1 MRVSIIAALLVFA
14 AVPSMA
20 QQAEQRSIPSICVGC
35 NDRPSK
41 AVLQK
46 RGREAERTSR
56 ARRHRAAERRIVV
69 PRLAAPRRG
78 ATQNELG
85 SINRSLQQQQES
97 TRASQQLQFEMNQM
111 RQNSFPEPIRIRPDQ
126 PGCPAGSIGC

>member
-20 QQAEQRSIPSICVGC
+20 QQTQQRPSICVGC
-35 NDRPSK
+35 NERPSN
-41 AVLQK
+41 AVRQK
-46 RGREAERTSR
+46 RGREAERT
-56 ARRHRAAERRIVV
+56 RRQRAAQRRIVV
-69 PRLAAPRRG
+69 PRLAPPRRG
-78 ATQNELG
+78 ATQGDLG

-97 TRASQQLQFEMNQM
+97 TRASQQLQFEINQM